1 MAGIIIFGSLSGV
14 ALKEGKG
21 SRDCTRTRLV
31 LGLLMLVCSMI
42 AGGVGDYLAQAS

>member
-14 ALKEGKG
+14 APKEGKG
-21 SRDCTRTRLV
+21 SRGCTKTLLF
-31 LGLLMLVCSMI
+31 LGLLMLVCPMI